1 MKFLTAKPATIKSKL
16 IIFHPLSAGSKP
28 GAMAGGCPLG
38 PISHL
43 DTFPGGRHQPQ
54 GVSAKNLWKGV
65 VFLKGDSCLSSLSA
79 RRMNSSSLS
88 NNLYDGNLHKLLV
101 FPSPFSTD
109 CQCRQITSQA
119 VSNSLL
125 QSKAA

>member
-1 MKFLTAKPATIKSKL
+1 MS
-16 IIFHPLSAGSKP
+16 
-28 GAMAGGCPLG
+28 GGCPLG
-38 PISHL
+38 PVSHL
-43 DTFPGGRHQPQ
+43 VTASGGRHQPQ
-54 GVSAKNLWKGV
+54 GVSAKKQWKGV

-88 NNLYDGNLHKLLV
+88 NNLYDGNLHKVLV

-109 CQCRQITSQA
+109 CQCRQIAGKA

-125 QSKAA
+125 QAKAA